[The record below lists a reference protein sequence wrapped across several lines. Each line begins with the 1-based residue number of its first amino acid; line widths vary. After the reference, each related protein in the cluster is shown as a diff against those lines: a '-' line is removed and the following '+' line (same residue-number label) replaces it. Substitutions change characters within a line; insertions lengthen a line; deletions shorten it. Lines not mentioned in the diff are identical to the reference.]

1 MQPEPS
7 DMRHEP
13 ETIEEIQAA
22 QLGTYSRILKPHG
35 LFNTPDSFET
45 IEAWINSHSK
55 EDRVHLW
62 TAAMMTWNYAASIVN
77 TGVTED
83 A

>member
-22 QLGTYSRILKPHG
+22 QLGTYTKTLTPSPMFH
-35 LFNTPDSFET
+35 TPDEWKEVVDW
-45 IEAWINSHSK
+45 IEAHPP
-55 EDRVHLW
+55 EDRIHLW
-62 TAAMMTWNYAASIVN
+62 TAAGMTWNLAASIVN

>member
-35 LFNTPDSFET
+35 LFNTPD
-45 IEAWINSHSK
+45 
-55 EDRVHLW
+55 
-62 TAAMMTWNYAASIVN
+62 
-77 TGVTED
+77 
-83 A
+83 